1 MRSIFLASLVHWTL
15 GAWTTNMGAASFAN
29 ARANVSVQRFS
40 GQSIDQH
47 LDPGAAARTD
57 VRVVERLA
65 EVGVGI
71 GNVVGNVAAKLIS
84 DLASLEV

>member
-1 MRSIFLASLVHWTL
+1 MRQHFVCTV
-15 GAWTTNMGAASFAN
+15 G
-29 ARANVSVQRFS
+29 VQRFS

-47 LDPGAAARTD
+47 LDPGAAARMD

-65 EVGVGI
+65 EVRVGI
-71 GNVVGNVAAKLIS
+71 GDVVGNVAAKLIV